1 MSPRKT
7 YILKL
12 YVAGNTPNSMRALK
26 TLRNILEE
34 EFRGVYAL
42 KVIDV
47 LKNPQLA
54 EEDKILATPTLAKIL
69 PPPVRRIIGDLSD
82 RERVL
87 IGLDLLYD
95 ELSDETSTDND
106 DEIIT
111 NDSYYDSA
119 GDSGD
124 DLVDD
129 SSGDLVDELAE
140 DLADDSGHDSV
151 DKLAGDSAVDSVNY
165 VASNSVDDMLNNA
178 VNNFADS
185 KGDDNV
191 DNKVDN
197 KAGSK
202 AGSKAGGKPGNK
214 ADSKA
219 DNKTG
224 GKANNK
230 AGNKLDN

>member
-1 MSPRKT
+1 MTPRKT

-26 TLRNILEE
+26 TLRNILDT

-95 ELSDETSTDND
+95 ELTEEGFDPADAAVEEDADAAD
-106 DEIIT
+106 D
-111 NDSYYDSA
+111 A
-119 GDSGD
+119 GDG
-124 DLVDD
+124 LGTG
-129 SSGDLVDELAE
+129 SS
-140 DLADDSGHDSV
+140 
-151 DKLAGDSAVDSVNY
+151 
-165 VASNSVDDMLNNA
+165 
-178 VNNFADS
+178 
-185 KGDDNV
+185 
-191 DNKVDN
+191 
-197 KAGSK
+197 
-202 AGSKAGGKPGNK
+202 
-214 ADSKA
+214 
-219 DNKTG
+219 
-224 GKANNK
+224 
-230 AGNKLDN
+230 

>member
-26 TLRNILEE
+26 TLRNILET

-54 EEDKILATPTLAKIL
+54 EEDKILATPTLSKIL

-95 ELSDETSTDND
+95 ELADNAFSSGYLDAVDEENDTSTP
-106 DEIIT
+106 
-111 NDSYYDSA
+111 DSPKDS
-119 GDSGD
+119 
-124 DLVDD
+124 
-129 SSGDLVDELAE
+129 
-140 DLADDSGHDSV
+140 
-151 DKLAGDSAVDSVNY
+151 
-165 VASNSVDDMLNNA
+165 
-178 VNNFADS
+178 
-185 KGDDNV
+185 
-191 DNKVDN
+191 
-197 KAGSK
+197 
-202 AGSKAGGKPGNK
+202 
-214 ADSKA
+214 
-219 DNKTG
+219 
-224 GKANNK
+224 
-230 AGNKLDN
+230 

>member
-1 MSPRKT
+1 MVPRKT

-26 TLRNILEE
+26 TLRNILET

-95 ELSDETSTDND
+95 ELTEEGFALDEEGFAL
-106 DEIIT
+106 DEEQ
-111 NDSYYDSA
+111 DAARRSLQ
-119 GDSGD
+119 GEPPPPF
-124 DLVDD
+124 L
-129 SSGDLVDELAE
+129 E
-140 DLADDSGHDSV
+140 D
-151 DKLAGDSAVDSVNY
+151 
-165 VASNSVDDMLNNA
+165 
-178 VNNFADS
+178 
-185 KGDDNV
+185 
-191 DNKVDN
+191 
-197 KAGSK
+197 
-202 AGSKAGGKPGNK
+202 
-214 ADSKA
+214 
-219 DNKTG
+219 
-224 GKANNK
+224 
-230 AGNKLDN
+230 

>member
-26 TLRNILEE
+26 TLRNILDE

-95 ELSDETSTDND
+95 ELSEESMFEID
-106 DEIIT
+106 DEVVHEDLAENSADT
-111 NDSYYDSA
+111 LADNSA
-119 GDSGD
+119 G
-124 DLVDD
+124 
-129 SSGDLVDELAE
+129 
-140 DLADDSGHDSV
+140 DLADDSADSSTGSS
-151 DKLAGDSAVDSVNY
+151 ASDSANDSADDSANRSVKAKIDNL
-165 VASNSVDDMLNNA
+165 AAAPARNSTGDLA
-178 VNNFADS
+178 TDS
-185 KGDDNV
+185 PGR
-191 DNKVDN
+191 
-197 KAGSK
+197 KAT
-202 AGSKAGGKPGNK
+202 KP
-214 ADSKA
+214 AA
-219 DNKTG
+219 KT
-224 GKANNK
+224 ANTAANDT
-230 AGNKLDN
+230 AC

>member
-26 TLRNILEE
+26 TLRNILET

-54 EEDKILATPTLAKIL
+54 EEDKILATPTLSKIL

-95 ELSDETSTDND
+95 ELADNAFSSGYLDAVDEENDTSTP
-106 DEIIT
+106 
-111 NDSYYDSA
+111 DSLTDS
-119 GDSGD
+119 
-124 DLVDD
+124 
-129 SSGDLVDELAE
+129 
-140 DLADDSGHDSV
+140 
-151 DKLAGDSAVDSVNY
+151 
-165 VASNSVDDMLNNA
+165 
-178 VNNFADS
+178 
-185 KGDDNV
+185 
-191 DNKVDN
+191 
-197 KAGSK
+197 
-202 AGSKAGGKPGNK
+202 
-214 ADSKA
+214 
-219 DNKTG
+219 
-224 GKANNK
+224 
-230 AGNKLDN
+230 

>member
-26 TLRNILEE
+26 TLRNILEM

-82 RERVL
+82 RDRVL

-95 ELSDETSTDND
+95 ELTEEGFGEDMALDLDPVATPESATDAVSETS
-106 DEIIT
+106 
-111 NDSYYDSA
+111 
-119 GDSGD
+119 
-124 DLVDD
+124 
-129 SSGDLVDELAE
+129 AE
-140 DLADDSGHDSV
+140 A
-151 DKLAGDSAVDSVNY
+151 
-165 VASNSVDDMLNNA
+165 
-178 VNNFADS
+178 
-185 KGDDNV
+185 
-191 DNKVDN
+191 
-197 KAGSK
+197 
-202 AGSKAGGKPGNK
+202 P
-214 ADSKA
+214 
-219 DNKTG
+219 
-224 GKANNK
+224 
-230 AGNKLDN
+230 